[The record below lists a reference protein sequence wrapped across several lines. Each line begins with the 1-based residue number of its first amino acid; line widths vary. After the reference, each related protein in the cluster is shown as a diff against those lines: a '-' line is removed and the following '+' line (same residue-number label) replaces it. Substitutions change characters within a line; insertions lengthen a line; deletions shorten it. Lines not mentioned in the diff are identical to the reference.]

1 MKPLAEL
8 LRFYPGLSYDRAAR
22 LTDAEILSLKLHK
35 ARLEAKE
42 GLRWLQLMGL
52 AMRSKEGDD
61 AGQEVMIAMARQ
73 AYPDEPDTLAR
84 TIIAIT
90 SRR

>member
-22 LTDAEILSLKLHK
+22 LADAEILCLRMHK
-35 ARLEAKE
+35 SRLEAKE
-42 GLRWLQLMGL
+42 GLRWIQILGL
-52 AMRSKEGDD
+52 SMRTKEGDD
-61 AGQEVMIAMARQ
+61 TAREVMVNMAQQ
-73 AYPDEPDTLAR
+73 AYPDDPDMLAR